1 MNIRSV
7 IYKSNVNMNS
17 VGDPRVMTIG
27 YMKDSP
33 VVLDVGCAC
42 GDLGVALKEHR
53 NATMF
58 GLEYNQGSID
68 IALETGAYEEIHQFN
83 LDEIT
88 ENSFPQYKGK
98 FDYIVCGDV
107 LEHLRDPMRSLNILK
122 SYLKEDGRII
132 ASIPN
137 VAHMS
142 IKSNL
147 LVNDFTYTPL
157 GLLDETHI
165 HLFTHKSIA
174 LGLSSIGLKV
184 GECKFTLQRKVAW
197 QPNDPYPQLSDDMK
211 DYLFKDWHSYVCQ
224 YVMSISPSE
233 QNSEELFNHNI
244 KKLNIDENNAPE
256 HIKNYRKQILAELT
270 NTTAQ
275 RLDSGLKVLGEV
287 KNGVSLSNEVCD
299 DIKKSIVDVVQNQKN
314 NGLLLEAV
322 KLEQVDVKNSV
333 LSVREAQ
340 AGNIE
345 VIKTQLNVLKTQ
357 SEELEG
363 KVVSLDKIVADVGKK
378 LEDGREVSEKIKK
391 EINNAVI
398 DIKNNGISLGQIEDG
413 QKDVIKNID
422 DVLQNQKNN
431 GSLLDEVKNGQVDI
445 KNDVLS
451 VREAQAGNIEVIKSQ
466 FDDLKKQNLILGQNL
481 EVVTERTVVL
491 QSEIADFRKE
501 IVAQVDNISAK
512 NKKDFELYMNA
523 LKKLE
528 SDIEVSKK
536 SMLSETQSVKKQ
548 FESLIQSIAK
558 EKEFRLREE
567 ALLDKIERLKER
579 RKFYKRV
586 LILLSMVLFGV
597 LVCFYKVFKL

>member
-1 MNIRSV
+1 MGNRSV

-17 VGDPRVMTIG
+17 VGDPRVMTIE
-27 YMKDSP
+27 YMKDTP

-53 NATMF
+53 SATMH

-88 ENSFPQYKGK
+88 EESFSQYKGK

-107 LEHLRDPMRSLNILK
+107 LEHLRNPMYSLNILK

-184 GECKFTLQRKVAW
+184 DGCKFTLQKKVAW

-233 QNSEELFNHNI
+233 QNSEDLFNHNI
-244 KKLNIDENNAPE
+244 KKLNIDETNAPE
-256 HIKNYRKQILAELT
+256 NIKNYRAQILAELT

-275 RLDSGLKVLGEV
+275 KLDNGLLALSEV
-287 KNGVSLSNEVCD
+287 KEKVGLSNDVCD
-299 DIKKSIVDVVQNQKN
+299 EIKKSVGDVVQNQKDN
-314 NGLLLEAV
+314 SLLL
-322 KLEQVDVKNSV
+322 KQF
-333 LSVREAQ
+333 
-340 AGNIE
+340 
-345 VIKTQLNVLKTQ
+345 
-357 SEELEG
+357 
-363 KVVSLDKIVADVGKK
+363 
-378 LEDGREVSEKIKK
+378 
-391 EINNAVI
+391 
-398 DIKNNGISLGQIEDG
+398 
-413 QKDVIKNID
+413 
-422 DVLQNQKNN
+422 
-431 GSLLDEVKNGQVDI
+431 
-445 KNDVLS
+445 KNDVLN
-451 VREAQAGNIEVIKSQ
+451 VRDVQVNNFEVIKGRFDELKSQ
-466 FDDLKKQNLILGQNL
+466 NVVAENKLTSISSNQQNIQSTILQQNQSQEQFRDDTKNQFVSVQNQ
-481 EVVTERTVVL
+481 
-491 QSEIADFRKE
+491 
-501 IVAQVDNISAK
+501 NISIIDK
-512 NKKDFELYMNA
+512 LTSFEAEIENIKSNISNEQNILNE
-523 LKKLE
+523 KL
-528 SDIEVSKK
+528 VS
-536 SMLSETQSVKKQ
+536 LENTL
-548 FESLIQSIAK
+548 SLIKTKNYQEISNIQQQLISLEQK
-558 EKEFRLREE
+558 IFREKEFDFRVRKLEK
-567 ALLDKIERLKER
+567 KIKKLKKR
-579 RKFYKRV
+579 RRFYKKL
-586 LILLSMVLFGV
+586 LIVILFAFV
-597 LVCFYKVFKL
+597 ATVYYLVFF

>member
-122 SYLKEDGRII
+122 SYLKDDGKVI

-184 GECKFTLQRKVAW
+184 DACKFTLQRKVAW

-224 YVMSISPSE
+224 YVMSISCSE
-233 QNSEELFNHNI
+233 QNGEELFNHNI

-256 HIKNYRKQILAELT
+256 NIKNYRTQILAELT
-270 NTTAQ
+270 NTTAKK
-275 RLDSGLKVLGEV
+275 LDDSLLVLKSVEGKVDLSGGVCSEVKKSVEEVIQKQKDNGELLIGFKDEVLGV
-287 KNGVSLSNEVCD
+287 RN
-299 DIKKSIVDVVQNQKN
+299 
-314 NGLLLEAV
+314 A
-322 KLEQVDVKNSV
+322 QV
-333 LSVREAQ
+333 
-340 AGNIE
+340 GNIE
-345 VIKTQLNVLKTQ
+345 VIKGRFEDLEKQ
-357 SEELEG
+357 SKEVRD
-363 KVVSLDKIVADVGKK
+363 KVVA
-378 LEDGREVSEKIKK
+378 
-391 EINNAVI
+391 
-398 DIKNNGISLGQIEDG
+398 
-413 QKDVIKNID
+413 
-422 DVLQNQKNN
+422 
-431 GSLLDEVKNGQVDI
+431 
-445 KNDVLS
+445 
-451 VREAQAGNIEVIKSQ
+451 
-466 FDDLKKQNLILGQNL
+466 
-481 EVVTERTVVL
+481 
-491 QSEIADFRKE
+491 
-501 IVAQVDNISAK
+501 
-512 NKKDFELYMNA
+512 
-523 LKKLE
+523 
-528 SDIEVSKK
+528 
-536 SMLSETQSVKKQ
+536 LSETLGDVRENVENKNSVLQENVSKLKDELVSRIESGLFGNKEFIQKEFERYCFEIKRLESEFKTFNAGVLGEFSEIKKALSGLDAK
-548 FESLIQSIAK
+548 FIKEKDFNAK
-558 EKEFRLREE
+558 EM
-567 ALLDKIERLKER
+567 ALLNKIERLKER
-579 RKFYKRV
+579 RRYYKKLLFAVCLVVIFVAVYLKF
-586 LILLSMVLFGV
+586 
-597 LVCFYKVFKL
+597 